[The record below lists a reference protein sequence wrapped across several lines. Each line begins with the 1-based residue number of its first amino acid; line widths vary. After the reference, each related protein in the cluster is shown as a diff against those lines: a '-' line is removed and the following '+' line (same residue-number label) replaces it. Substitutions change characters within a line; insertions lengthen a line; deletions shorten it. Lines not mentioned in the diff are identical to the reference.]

1 MKVILLEDVKSLG
14 KKGQIVN
21 VSDGYARNM
30 ILPKKLGLE
39 ATPKNLNDLKL
50 QKANEEK
57 VAKEVYEAS
66 KPTQVCY
73 GEVTSDSPL
82 KIQVDQ
88 KLVLEEEQ
96 LVLCR
101 SVTDYE
107 CDVEFSLKTEKLQ
120 HNHTGVHG
128 PTQPVTLQ
136 YKVKNKKKMKVY
148 NALKK
153 GDAVLLIREQGGQKY
168 IVIDRIKPIP
178 EVKGEWV

>member
-1 MKVILLEDVKSLG
+1 MPDMTGFLKVIKQAALDA
-14 KKGQIVN
+14 VN
-21 VSDGYARNM
+21 A
-30 ILPKKLGLE
+30 
-39 ATPKNLNDLKL
+39 
-50 QKANEEK
+50 QKP
-57 VAKEVYEAS
+57 V
-66 KPTQVCY
+66 QVCY
-73 GEVTSDSPL
+73 GTVTEESPL
-82 KIQVDQ
+82 EITVDQ
-88 KLVLEEEQ
+88 KTILEAED
-96 LVLCR
+96 LILCR
-101 SVTDYE
+101 NVTDYE

>member
-1 MKVILLEDVKSLG
+1 MLPDYTALLREIKR
-14 KKGQIVN
+14 
-21 VSDGYARNM
+21 A
-30 ILPKKLGLE
+30 
-39 ATPKNLNDLKL
+39 
-50 QKANEEK
+50 
-57 VAKEVYEAS
+57 AKEVYEAS

-128 PTQPVTLQ
+128 TTSVQTLQ
-136 YKVKNKKKMKVY
+136 YEVKNKKKMKVY

-153 GDAVLLIREQGGQKY
+153 DDVVFLIREQGGQRF

-178 EVKGEWV
+178 KVKGEWV